1 MRNGKPPGFVGFK
14 RASFEIWTP
23 CQELLNDGGQKEWA
37 FAPPTGRSRC
47 AFEGRPPWGIY
58 SFVLLGSQPRLVCV
72 LDERRSRFD
81 VRQIDYRL
89 IPKQMPKCKK
99 ARDSDFVI
107 LNPESGEDWKLLSD
121 SLTVIEPFLFF
132 SSFNREGTFYY
143 KEAVRLQKVADKLLD
158 HLEARVKGTLDGTVP
173 VRKASL
179 QRGERASVL
188 QRPTE
193 LDLPV
198 QSRLMKPSMPGK
210 TPRGLGDADALPS
223 ISASSVE
230 ESYRAGAEEGFREGE
245 AGRKRKERGE
255 EREESESGKRRRE
268 DSDAESNRL
277 RGKRPREEDDLDE
290 YRASERRRVDSAR
303 RPEAEGKRPIS
314 APLQWERDEK
324 RKRSKFTRPEFPRTE
339 FPRLDSRGGSSQD
352 VGRGGAEAEVQAR
365 RAAARR
371 RQRIVDDSE
380 SDSDEWASTDTEEE
394 QDSGAESLGDATE
407 SEEVRASVVGS
418 CFGGPLE
425 PRFELPRWW
434 PMKRLQWLLVSCI
447 ENDCSA
453 PWISDCLLAYQLM
466 GAVIS
471 FSPEGPPDKVG
482 LKAQGIVNHERCPAQ
497 HILRAPMS
505 DALYSVNKVHHGD
518 QGLPRINF

>member
-1 MRNGKPPGFVGFK
+1 V
-14 RASFEIWTP
+14 FE
-23 CQELLNDGGQKEWA
+23 
-37 FAPPTGRSRC
+37 S
-47 AFEGRPPWGIY
+47 
-58 SFVLLGSQPRLVCV
+58 
-72 LDERRSRFD
+72 
-81 VRQIDYRL
+81 
-89 IPKQMPKCKK
+89 
-99 ARDSDFVI
+99 
-107 LNPESGEDWKLLSD
+107 
-121 SLTVIEPFLFF
+121 FLFF

-188 QRPTE
+188 QRPAE

-303 RPEAEGKRPIS
+303 RLEAEGKRPIS

-324 RKRSKFTRPEFPRTE
+324 RKRSKPTRPEFPRTE

-352 VGRGGAEAEVQAR
+352 VGRGVGEAEVPAR

-371 RQRIVDDSE
+371 RQRIVDDRESE
-380 SDSDEWASTDTEEE
+380 SDEWASSDTEEE

-418 CFGGPLE
+418 TALGMPWSLC
-425 PRFELPRWW
+425 FELSRWW
-434 PMKRLQWLLVSCI
+434 PRKRLLLVAGCELLKTIVPPLSR
-447 ENDCSA
+447 
-453 PWISDCLLAYQLM
+453 ISHFLLAYD
-466 GAVIS
+466 S
-471 FSPEGPPDKVG
+471 FVLSSVSSPEGLPDKVG
-482 LKAQGIVNHERCPAQ
+482 LKEQGTVRRGAQLSTYVEHQCLMPYT
-497 HILRAPMS
+497 L
-505 DALYSVNKVHHGD
+505 
-518 QGLPRINF
+518 

>member
-1 MRNGKPPGFVGFK
+1 M
-14 RASFEIWTP
+14 
-23 CQELLNDGGQKEWA
+23 
-37 FAPPTGRSRC
+37 
-47 AFEGRPPWGIY
+47 
-58 SFVLLGSQPRLVCV
+58 
-72 LDERRSRFD
+72 
-81 VRQIDYRL
+81 
-89 IPKQMPKCKK
+89 
-99 ARDSDFVI
+99 
-107 LNPESGEDWKLLSD
+107 
-121 SLTVIEPFLFF
+121 
-132 SSFNREGTFYY
+132 
-143 KEAVRLQKVADKLLD
+143 RLQKVADKLLD

-188 QRPTE
+188 QRPAE

-290 YRASERRRVDSAR
+290 YRTSERRRVDSAR
-303 RPEAEGKRPIS
+303 RLEAEGKRPIS

-352 VGRGGAEAEVQAR
+352 VGRGVGEAEVPAR

-380 SDSDEWASTDTEEE
+380 SESDEWASSDTEEE

-407 SEEVRASVVGS
+407 SEEVRASFFASTASRLRWSRCSSCPDVGPGS
-418 CFGGPLE
+418 ACYQ
-425 PRFELPRWW
+425 LP
-434 PMKRLQWLLVSCI
+434 LVSCLR
-447 ENDCSA
+447 NDCAA
-453 PWISDCLLAYQLM
+453 PCIELGISDCLLAYRLM
-466 GAVIS
+466 IAVIS
-471 FSPEGPPDKVG
+471 
-482 LKAQGIVNHERCPAQ
+482 L
-497 HILRAPMS
+497 
-505 DALYSVNKVHHGD
+505 
-518 QGLPRINF
+518 LPRKTTRQGRFQITKYCQSRKVLSSAHTSSTNVRCLIPCK